1 MIRKSLFR
9 LTGYAMFAVLLL
21 SGRAFAAPQEFNG
34 LQVEVIGKG
43 RPVVMIPGLN
53 SGADTWRETC
63 AALQADRVQC
73 HLVQLPGFAGLPAAK
88 DASRDAWL
96 ADMRDRV
103 LAYIEARRLR
113 NPVVMG
119 HSLGGEL
126 GMQIAI
132 AKPELLDRL
141 VVVDSLPFFP
151 AATNPAA
158 TPDATR
164 PMADGMRRQMLAQD
178 SAAYRAGT
186 VAAVKGMAQAP
197 ERIET
202 LVRWGEASDRT
213 TTAQAMYELMTID
226 LRPQLSTIRTPTL
239 VLGAWAGYAQYGAT
253 RESTEAIFKREYA
266 NLPGAKIALSDAGLH
281 FLMWDDP
288 KWLQAQVRGFIDA
301 APQAGM

>member
-1 MIRKSLFR
+1 MIRKHLFR
-9 LTGYAMFAVLLL
+9 MTGYAMFAALLL

-53 SGADTWRETC
+53 SAADTWRETC
-63 AALQADRVQC
+63 AALQTDRVQC

-113 NPVVMG
+113 DPVVIG

-126 GMQIAI
+126 GLQIAI
-132 AKPELLDRL
+132 ARPELLDRL
-141 VVVDSLPFFP
+141 VIVDSLPFFP
-151 AATNPAA
+151 AATHPAA
-158 TPDATR
+158 SPDTTR
-164 PMADGMRRQMLAQD
+164 PMADGMRKQMLAQD
-178 SAAYRAGT
+178 DAAYRAGT
-186 VAAVKGMAQAP
+186 VAAVKGMAKAP
-197 ERIET
+197 ERVET

-253 RESTEAIFKREYA
+253 RASTEAIFKREYA
-266 NLPGAKIALSDAGLH
+266 NLPNVKIALSDAGLH

-288 KWLQAQVRGFIDA
+288 QWLQAQVRGFIDA